1 MRSIEGE
8 LEQLHGTLHKTN
20 NQLLRTNQEL
30 RIIKWAIIAIVILLG
45 LIAIKLGAFNFSQQS
60 IKETQTLICEI
71 NRMNSEEILKIEQDS
86 FNSYSNV

>member
-20 NQLLRTNQEL
+20 NQLSRTNQEL

-45 LIAIKLGAFNFSQQS
+45 LIAIKLGAF
-60 IKETQTLICEI
+60 
-71 NRMNSEEILKIEQDS
+71 
-86 FNSYSNV
+86 